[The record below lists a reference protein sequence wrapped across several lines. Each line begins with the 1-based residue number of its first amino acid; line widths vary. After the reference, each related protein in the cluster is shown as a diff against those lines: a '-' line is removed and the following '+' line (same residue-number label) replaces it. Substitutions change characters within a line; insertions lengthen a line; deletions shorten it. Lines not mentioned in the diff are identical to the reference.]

1 MLSSSSDKAQ
11 LFAKKNPNLAEL
23 GISLL
28 VSPSRTN
35 WKLHNIYVTPKM
47 IKKVITNLSS
57 EEYQVNAGVPQGL
70 ILGPTLFLLIYSLF

>member
-57 EEYQVNAGVPQGL
+57 EEAGVAQGL